1 MIHKDFLAEK
11 LKMFAQACTRPLVE
25 AHLRGDLSSLPEVE
39 NAIGELL
46 EMNPS
51 VCMQLAPASLTTMM
65 SLQGIGNAV
74 SQEVAYVFRQ
84 EAKVY
89 QKAGNA
95 ALSAQRLAQ
104 AEAIERAFSCDGTQC
119 PKEFAEFEQKI
130 C

>member
-11 LKMFAQACTRPLVE
+11 LKLFAEACTRPLFE
-25 AHLRGDLSSLPEVE
+25 AHLHGDLSNIGEVE
-39 NAIGELL
+39 AAIGELL
-46 EMNPS
+46 EMNPD

-74 SQEVAYVFRQ
+74 SQEVAYVLRHI
-84 EAKVY
+84 ARVY
-89 QKAGNA
+89 EKTGDQAHA
-95 ALSAQRLAQ
+95 SARLSQ

-119 PKEFAEFEQKI
+119 PKEFEEFEQTI